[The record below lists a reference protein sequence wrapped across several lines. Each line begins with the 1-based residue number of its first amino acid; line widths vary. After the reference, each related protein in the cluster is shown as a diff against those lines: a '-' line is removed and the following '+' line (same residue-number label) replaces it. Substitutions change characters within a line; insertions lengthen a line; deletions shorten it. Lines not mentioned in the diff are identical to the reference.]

1 MPLSSKSK
9 QCIDN
14 DEWLWS
20 TFSMLNFLLSLIVLS
35 SLFHSIN
42 DVGQLEIILA
52 CRVISFPYAVRILVS
67 WLFIRQVV
75 LFLYFTVYFV
85 FDIVKKNWLHVFKV
99 IQTLFFFA
107 KESTS
112 FPLETTTI
120 RKLKE
125 KFEQTGSVCDIQQ
138 RP

>member
-1 MPLSSKSK
+1 MLKKPKS
-9 QCIDN
+9 
-14 DEWLWS
+14 
-20 TFSMLNFLLSLIVLS
+20 
-35 SLFHSIN
+35 
-42 DVGQLEIILA
+42 LEYWCLG
-52 CRVISFPYAVRILVS
+52 CLYDRLYFY
-67 WLFIRQVV
+67 F
-75 LFLYFTVYFV
+75 YFTVYFV
-85 FDIVKKNWLHVFKV
+85 FDIVKKNWLDVFKV
-99 IQTLFFFA
+99 IQTLFFSA